1 MTGALAIVPAR
12 DVRSAKTRLAPV
24 LSPDARER
32 LARRMLTHVVA
43 TLRASPGIG
52 GVVVATDAP
61 AMAELATSL
70 GASALL
76 DPPVSSLTLAVRAAL
91 SRLTPEVPRVVCMAD
106 LPWLTEADV
115 GGVLAIATRGHV
127 ALAPDHQEAGTSVL
141 ALPTHAE
148 MLTWF
153 GVPGSLALHRAAA
166 PAPVEEWRSLGT
178 ARDLDTPDD
187 WARWGLAAV

>member
-12 DVRSAKTRLAPV
+12 NLRTAKTRLAPV
-24 LSPDARER
+24 LAPADRER
-32 LARRMLTHVVA
+32 VARRMLEHVVG
-43 TLRASPGIG
+43 TLRASVGVA

-61 AMAELATSL
+61 AVAELAVSL

-91 SRLTPEVPRVVCMAD
+91 SRLTPEVPRLVCMAD

-115 GGVLAIATRGHV
+115 EGVFAITGRGRV
-127 ALAPDHQEAGTSVL
+127 ALAPDHQESGTSVL
-141 ALPTHAE
+141 ALPAHVELT
-148 MLTWF
+148 TWF
-153 GVPGSLALHRAAA
+153 GLPGSLARHRAAA
-166 PAPVEEWRSLGT
+166 PVPVEEWRSPGT

-187 WARWGLAAV
+187 WNRWGLVG